1 MKGGEVLPPCI
12 NTSRHEAVI
21 RGKSIY
27 LGMGMLNAIEDE
39 TIHRILRSRE
49 REGNFTD
56 MEDFLDRVPIGV
68 EQIDILIRID
78 AFRFMGKNKRE
89 LLWEAR
95 FKLDPIK
102 RTIEQQ
108 MLFREPRKDY
118 ELPTLESSLLE
129 DAFDQIELL
138 GFPLVDPFGL
148 LENEPDSR
156 VLARDLTTRIGQRV
170 KIFGYLVTRKET
182 STARGDRM
190 SFGNFVDLH
199 GEFIDTVHFP
209 QVARDFPFRGRGVYC
224 IEGKVTEEF
233 DCYSVEVDRM
243 EKVKLVPDA
252 RYVEG

>member
-1 MKGGEVLPPCI
+1 
-12 NTSRHEAVI
+12 
-21 RGKSIY
+21 
-27 LGMGMLNAIEDE
+27 
-39 TIHRILRSRE
+39 
-49 REGNFTD
+49 
-56 MEDFLDRVPIGV
+56 
-68 EQIDILIRID
+68 
-78 AFRFMGKNKRE
+78 
-89 LLWEAR
+89 
-95 FKLDPIK
+95 
-102 RTIEQQ
+102 
-108 MLFREPRKDY
+108 
-118 ELPTLESSLLE
+118 
-129 DAFDQIELL
+129 LL
-138 GFPLVDPFGL
+138 GFPLVDPFSL

-190 SFGNFVDLH
+190 SFGNFVDLR